1 MDFVSN
7 KKAIGLPFVLGI
19 ITFVL
24 TLVATLFSVAVNQAQ
39 MITKSQ
45 RNLENYE
52 NNVHSI
58 LTAIEI
64 IKDDSAILTD
74 PSKRSLLGEM
84 LQISISSQGSYWVFQ
99 NGVEVENPLTSYLE
113 ITSGDSV
120 TTPIFVQNEI
130 QELIDSNTSSV
141 ITTPQDV
148 YLDSVTNFYNDFI
161 GVNAITASSN
171 AFVDINQDSENRT
184 PYLITQTTL
193 STAPDQASNIYL
205 RKGSL
210 TISGSFSMP
219 NNKILIVTGD
229 LIIDQNHS
237 FTGTAIVTGK
247 VAIVTGK
254 GNPNGYS
261 IISGVIYTPL
271 FEYGRA
277 TLGTSSNP
285 LFIFTN
291 TFTSTD
297 NGNRNNPNLYLF
309 TNTATAPSNGLIVI
323 GSIFSPD
330 PNLVNFQIT
339 PTINHNIDYEDLPEV
354 LFDSAESGTG
364 TVIINTYPR

>member
-1 MDFVSN
+1 MSLVNN

-24 TLVATLFSVAVNQAQ
+24 ALVATLFSVAVNQAQ

-74 PSKRSLLGEM
+74 PSKRSVLSEM
-84 LQISISSQGSYWVFQ
+84 LQISISSQGSYWVIQ
-99 NGVEVENPLTSYLE
+99 NGTEIENPLTSYLE
-113 ITSGDSV
+113 ITSGESV
-120 TTPIFVQNEI
+120 TTQIFVQNEI
-130 QELIDSNTSSV
+130 QKLIDSKTSSV

-148 YLDSVTNFYNDFI
+148 YLSSVTNFYNDFI

-184 PYLITQTTL
+184 PYRIRSGLLIG
-193 STAPDQASNIYL
+193 APDESSNIYL
-205 RKGSL
+205 REGSL
-210 TISGSFSMP
+210 TILGSFTMP

-229 LIIDQNHS
+229 LIISQLFS

-247 VAIVTGK
+247 VVAK
-254 GNPNGYS
+254 NFS
-261 IISGVIYTPL
+261 SISGVIYTPL

-277 TLGTSSNP
+277 TLGTSNNP

-297 NGNRNNPNLYLF
+297 NGFRDNPNLYLF
-309 TNTATAPSNGLIVI
+309 TNTATAPKNGLKVI
-323 GSIFSPD
+323 GGIFSPD
-330 PNLVNFQIT
+330 PNLVKFQIS
-339 PTINHNIDYEDLPEV
+339 PTINPNIDYEDLPEV
-354 LFDSAESGTG
+354 LFDSAGSGTG

>member
-1 MDFVSN
+1 MSLVNN

-24 TLVATLFSVAVNQAQ
+24 ALVATLFSVAVNQAQ

-64 IKDDSAILTD
+64 IKDDSTILTD
-74 PSKRSLLGEM
+74 SSKRSFLSEM

-99 NGVEVENPLTSYLE
+99 NEVGIENPLTSYLE
-113 ITSGDSV
+113 LTSGDSV
-120 TTPIFVQNEI
+120 TTPIFIENEI
-130 QELIDSNTSSV
+130 QELIDSNTSST
-141 ITTPQDV
+141 ITIPQDV
-148 YLDSVTNFYNDFI
+148 YLNSVTNFYNDFVGENVI
-161 GVNAITASSN
+161 SPSSN
-171 AFVDINQDSENRT
+171 SFIDINYDAEYNRT
-184 PYLITQTTL
+184 PYLMPKSFQKPQNQ
-193 STAPDQASNIYL
+193 SPSIYL
-205 RKGSL
+205 RKGNL
-210 TISGSFSMP
+210 TISENFTMP

-229 LIIDQNHS
+229 LVINQNLS

-247 VAIVTGK
+247 VVAK
-254 GNPNGYS
+254 KFS
-261 IISGVIYTPL
+261 RISGVIYTPL

-291 TFTSTD
+291 TFTSTA
-297 NGNRNNPNLYLF
+297 NGKRDTNLYLF
-309 TNTATAPSNGLIVI
+309 TNTATAPNNGLEVI

-330 PNLVNFQIT
+330 PNLVNFEIT
-339 PTINHNIDYEDLPEV
+339 PTINRYIDYEDLPEV
-354 LFDSAESGTG
+354 LFDSAGSGTG

>member
-1 MDFVSN
+1 MSLVNN
-7 KKAIGLPFVLGI
+7 KKAIGIPFVMGVV
-19 ITFVL
+19 TFVL
-24 TLVATLFSVAVNQAQ
+24 ALIATLFSITVNQAK

-45 RNLENYE
+45 NNIENYE

-58 LTAIEI
+58 LTAMAIVRNDNTI
-64 IKDDSAILTD
+64 LLDSA
-74 PSKRSLLGEM
+74 KRSVLSEM
-84 LQISISSQGSYWVFQ
+84 LQISISSQGSYWVIQ
-99 NGVEVENPLTSYLE
+99 NGTEIENPLTSYLE
-113 ITSGDSV
+113 ITSGESV

-130 QELIDSNTSSV
+130 QELINSNTSSV

-148 YLDSVTNFYNDFI
+148 YLSSVTNFYNDFI

-184 PYLITQTTL
+184 PYLITQTSL
-193 STAPDQASNIYL
+193 STAPNQSSNIYL

-229 LIIDQNHS
+229 LIISQNRS

-247 VAIVTGK
+247 VVANRST
-254 GNPNGYS
+254 

-291 TFTSTD
+291 TFTSTA
-297 NGNRNNPNLYLF
+297 NGNRDNPNLYLF
-309 TNTATAPSNGLIVI
+309 TNTATAPRNGLIVI

-339 PTINHNIDYEDLPEV
+339 PTINPNIDYEDLPEV
-354 LFDSAESGTG
+354 LFDSAGSGTG

>member
-1 MDFVSN
+1 MSLVNN

-24 TLVATLFSVAVNQAQ
+24 ALVATLFSVAVNQAQ

-58 LTAIEI
+58 LTAMDI
-64 IKDDSAILTD
+64 IKDDSTILTD
-74 PSKRSLLGEM
+74 SSKRPLLSEM
-84 LQISISSQGSYWVFQ
+84 LHISITSQGSYWIFQ
-99 NGVEVENPLTSYLE
+99 NEIGIENPLTSYLE
-113 ITSGDSV
+113 ITSSNTV
-120 TTPIFVQNEI
+120 TTRIFVENEI
-130 QELIDSNTSSV
+130 KELNGSNSV

-148 YLDSVTNFYNDFI
+148 YLNSVTNFYNDFI
-161 GVNAITASSN
+161 GANAITASSN

-184 PYLITQTTL
+184 PYRITDTPL
-193 STAPDQASNIYL
+193 YTAPNRSSNIYL

-229 LIIDQNHS
+229 LIISQYWS

-247 VAIVTGK
+247 VVAK
-254 GNPNGYS
+254 KFS
-261 IISGVIYTPL
+261 RISGVIYTPL

-297 NGNRNNPNLYLF
+297 NGFRGNSNLYLF
-309 TNTATAPSNGLIVI
+309 TNTATAPKNGLKVI

-339 PTINHNIDYEDLPEV
+339 PRINRYIDYEDLPEV
-354 LFDSAESGTG
+354 LFDSAGSGTG

>member
-1 MDFVSN
+1 MSLVNN

-24 TLVATLFSVAVNQAQ
+24 ALVATLFSVAVNQAQ

-74 PSKRSLLGEM
+74 RSKRSLLGEM

-148 YLDSVTNFYNDFI
+148 YLNSVTNFYNDFI
-161 GVNAITASSN
+161 GANAITASSN

-184 PYLITQTTL
+184 PYRITHTPL
-193 STAPDQASNIYL
+193 YTAPIQASNIYL

-229 LIIDQNHS
+229 LIISQYRS

-247 VAIVTGK
+247 VVAK
-254 GNPNGYS
+254 KFS
-261 IISGVIYTPL
+261 SISGVIYTPL

-277 TLGTSSNP
+277 TLGTLRNP

-297 NGNRNNPNLYLF
+297 NGFRGNPNLYLF
-309 TNTATAPSNGLIVI
+309 TNTATAPNNGLTVI

-339 PTINHNIDYEDLPEV
+339 PRINRYIDYEDLPEV
-354 LFDSAESGTG
+354 LFDSAGSGTG